1 MINGMLQQ
9 NALELNIFLQS
20 SDASGAAYLGP
31 SSQNGSP
38 PIGWVQLGDAL
49 IFAHEVGHLFGCEH
63 NREVEGGG
71 SNNDYS
77 YGYLLRG
84 SNMLTIMA
92 YFANG
97 FTNWIPYFSNDDYSI
112 GGVNMGTPRDDNR
125 DSLVM
130 IAKISSIICFSI
142 SKRIKY
148 NLKISFYSDIMH
160 VCQQEAASERQI
172 RCGQL
177 WQRDRDLLRWWWR
190 RRRKLWKRVRQ

>member
-1 MINGMLQQ
+1 MLMPICHQIII
-9 NALELNIFLQS
+9 LYIQS
-20 SDASGAAYLGP
+20 SDAGGAAYLGP
-31 SSQNGSP
+31 SSQTGSP

-71 SNNDYS
+71 SSNDYS

-112 GGVNMGTPRDDNR
+112 GGVPMGTARDDNR
-125 DSLVM
+125 DFLAIIARNM
-130 IAKISSIICFSI
+130 I
-142 SKRIKY
+142 
-148 NLKISFYSDIMH
+148 
-160 VCQQEAASERQI
+160 
-172 RCGQL
+172 
-177 WQRDRDLLRWWWR
+177 
-190 RRRKLWKRVRQ
+190 